1 MVSMPSRRPSIERE
15 TNRRLRRLHRSI
27 GTDLERL
34 RLDAPA
40 SIAHVAEIA
49 GVDRSFA
56 GRIEAGEVN
65 PSLETLTALAIAL
78 GADLSV
84 RLYAGV
90 GPRLT
95 DRHQARMIEAVLVL
109 LAGGWTPHL
118 EVPVSRPV
126 RGVIDVALM
135 RPLARVLVVAE
146 VYSTIARLEQQIR
159 WSAEK
164 AAAIGSS
171 SLAIDDGWSISR
183 LLILR
188 STKANRDLARTFEAT
203 LRAAYPAST
212 AAAVGALLNGEPWP
226 GDAIIWVRIE
236 GETVELL
243 AGPPRGVQVGR

>member
-1 MVSMPSRRPSIERE
+1 MGAMPSRRPSIERE
-15 TNRRLRRLHRSI
+15 TTRRLRRLHRTI

-49 GVDRSFA
+49 GVDRSFV
-56 GRIEAGEVN
+56 GRIESGEVN

-84 RLYAGV
+84 RIYAGA

-95 DRHQARMIEAVLVL
+95 DRHQARMVEAVLVL
-109 LAGGWTPHL
+109 LAGMWTPHL
-118 EVPVSRPV
+118 EVPVSRPI
-126 RGVIDVALM
+126 RGVIDAAFL
-135 RPLARVLVVAE
+135 RTIDRVLVVAE
-146 VYSTIARLEQQIR
+146 AYSTISRLEQQMR

-164 AAAIGSS
+164 AAAVRSS
-171 SLAIDDGWSISR
+171 ALAIDDRWSISR

-188 STKANRDLARTFEAT
+188 STKTNRDLARTFEAS
-203 LRAAYPAST
+203 LRATYPAPA
-212 AAAVGALLNGEPWP
+212 AAAVRSLVHGDPWP